1 MLIAVNRV
9 AASTKFLIDG
19 VIAKRRIDLL
29 LPLIGAVVLAT
40 ANQGGISF
48 VLTQSM
54 SEAAQRL
61 VGELWRKFLFPQPA
75 WGGLRLRIDAAF
87 NSPIG
92 AGSESLPRHDSCQ
105 VSSMMA

>member
-1 MLIAVNRV
+1 LSIGPVLIAVNRV

-19 VIAKRRIDLL
+19 VIAKRRTDLL

-61 VGELWRKFLFPQPA
+61 IGDMRRKFLFPQPA
-75 WGGLRLRIDAAF
+75 WGAQAA
-87 NSPIG
+87 N
-92 AGSESLPRHDSCQ
+92 
-105 VSSMMA
+105 